1 MVQRKLLAIAYA
13 IASGFAGIYSLS
25 RLLYTGFSYTP
36 SIILRMFFSSTCLPR
51 HFLTVVVVAISVK
64 SDVKKTGNG
73 KCLWEYNGKKFLTI
87 DDAKRNADFIAFK
100 LYNGEK
106 I

>member
-1 MVQRKLLAIAYA
+1 MEEKSKRKLD
-13 IASGFAGIYSLS
+13 S
-25 RLLYTGFSYTP
+25 RIGEHSFT
-36 SIILRMFFSSTCLPR
+36 I
-51 HFLTVVVVAISVK
+51 VK
-64 SDVKKTGNG
+64 SKFGENYGLVYGNG
-73 KCLWEYNGKKFLTI
+73 KCLWQYNGKKFLTI

>member
-1 MVQRKLLAIAYA
+1 MNIW
-13 IASGFAGIYSLS
+13 
-25 RLLYTGFSYTP
+25 
-36 SIILRMFFSSTCLPR
+36 ILEDDQVR
-51 HFLTVVVVAISVK
+51 I
-64 SDVKKTGNG
+64 NG
-73 KCLWEYNGKKFLTI
+73 KCLWQYNGKKFLTI